1 MRKQMV
7 KEEVSKESEALD
19 SENGERFVILLR
31 HGIAEEKSVD
41 KPDDDRA
48 LTREGNA
55 RMKQNAR
62 GLAAV
67 FPKVEAI
74 YSSPLVR
81 AIQTGLWVTKG
92 YRKKLRL
99 QTIEALRHER
109 DPAEVI
115 EFVRGLAER
124 RIILVGHEPH
134 LSRTM
139 AVWTQLGTEDIELKK
154 GGCYGLRVPDEG
166 PATLEWILP
175 PRILRKL
182 T

>member
-1 MRKQMV
+1 MDEQEA
-7 KEEVSKESEALD
+7 EESQASEA
-19 SENGERFVILLR
+19 ENSERFVILFR
-31 HGIAEEKSVD
+31 HGIAEEKSTD

-67 FPKVEAI
+67 FPKAEAL

-99 QTIEALRHER
+99 QTIEALRHEK

-115 EFVRGLAER
+115 ELVRGLKER

-139 AVWTQLGTEDIELKK
+139 AEWTGMGSTDLELKK
-154 GGCYGLRVPDEG
+154 GGCYGLRVPDDG
-166 PATLEWILP
+166 PAVLEWILP

-182 T
+182 E

>member
-1 MRKQMV
+1 MRRKIMD
-7 KEEVSKESEALD
+7 EHSED
-19 SENGERFVILLR
+19 SQENSDRFVILLR
-31 HGIAEEKSVD
+31 HGIAEEKSAD

-48 LTREGNA
+48 LTGEGNT

-67 FPKVEAI
+67 FPKAEAL

-99 QTIEALRHER
+99 QTIEALRHEK
-109 DPAEVI
+109 DPAEII
-115 EFVRGLAER
+115 EFVRGLKER

-139 AVWTQLGTEDIELKK
+139 AVWTGMAGADFELKK

-166 PATLEWILP
+166 PAVLEWILP

-182 T
+182 E